1 MATTFNKKEREKKKA
16 KKKKEKEMK
25 RLERKENSAGGGLDA
40 MMAYVDENGN
50 LVDTP
55 PDPTKK
61 KEIKAEDI
69 DLSQTR
75 VVEKED
81 VTAEKTG
88 KVDYYNSDKG
98 YGFIKDSV
106 TSDSIFVHINK
117 SIDELKQDNKVT
129 YEVEAGLKGPTAVRV
144 KISK

>member
-1 MATTFNKKEREKKKA
+1 MATFNKKEREKKKA

-25 RLERKENSAGGGLDA
+25 RMERKENSTSGDLDS

-55 PDPTKK
+55 PDPNKK
-61 KEIKAEDI
+61 TEIKAEDI

-75 VVEKED
+75 TVEQED
-81 VTAEKTG
+81 LTAEKTG

-98 YGFIKDSV
+98 YGFIKDANSENRYFFHVKAVNGALVDSGDRV
-106 TSDSIFVHINK
+106 TFQL
-117 SIDELKQDNKVT
+117 E
-129 YEVEAGLKGPTAVRV
+129 KGPKGMIGVDVT
-144 KISK
+144 KKH

>member
-1 MATTFNKKEREKKKA
+1 MTTFNKKEREKKKA

-25 RLERKENSAGGGLDA
+25 RLERKENSPGGGLDA

-81 VTAEKTG
+81 VTAEKMG

-98 YGFIKDSV
+98 YGFIKDANSENRYFFHVNSV
-106 TSDSIFVHINK
+106 TGALVNSGDR
-117 SIDELKQDNKVT
+117 VT
-129 YEVEAGLKGPTAVRV
+129 FTLEKGPKGMNAVGV
-144 KISK
+144 SKKH